1 MKNFVRK
8 KKKNSF
14 CIDLEPH
21 DQAYRINSY
30 DTNAKQKKYGNN
42 RSSEDQVVF

>member
-1 MKNFVRK
+1 MKNFVRKK

-30 DTNAKQKKYGNN
+30 DTNAKQKKIWK
-42 RSSEDQVVF
+42 